1 MRHLTKFLCLTVAL
15 AATSGILSA
24 TVIGTANFTCLND
37 PSAACL
43 TLGSQME
50 VRVTNEAPAGQVD
63 FRFLNTGPTDSII
76 TTIYFDT
83 GTTSLLS
90 SIASISAIT
99 GNVSFVD
106 DSPGGTLPGGN
117 GNPYLFSSDLSV
129 DRTSKGG
136 VTNGINVGEELQVI
150 FNLTSGTKLTDLKGN
165 FGGPLDLSKIRIG
178 IHVQS
183 IDGVGFPAGSSRGM
197 IAGPIPVQ
205 FVATVPEPSTYLLG
219 GAALS
224 FLAFLR
230 RRQR

>member
-1 MRHLTKFLCLTVAL
+1 
-15 AATSGILSA
+15 
-24 TVIGTANFTCLND
+24 
-37 PSAACL
+37 
-43 TLGSQME
+43 ME
-50 VRVTNEAPAGQVD
+50 VRVTNEAPSGQVD

-90 SIASISAIT
+90 SIASINAIT
-99 GNVSFVD
+99 GSVSFED
-106 DSPGGTLPGGN
+106 ASPGGTLPGGN
-117 GNPYLFSSDLSV
+117 GNPYKFSSDLSA

-183 IDGVGFPAGSSRGM
+183 IDGPGFSPGDSRGM
-197 IAGPIPVQ
+197 IAGPVPLQ
-205 FVATVPEPSTYLLG
+205 FSNGVPEPSTYLLG

-230 RRQR
+230 RRQK